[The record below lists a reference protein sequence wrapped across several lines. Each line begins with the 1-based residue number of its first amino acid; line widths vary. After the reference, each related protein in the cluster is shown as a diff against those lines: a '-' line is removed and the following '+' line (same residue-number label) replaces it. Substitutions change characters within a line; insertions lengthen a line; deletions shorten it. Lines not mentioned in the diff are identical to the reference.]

1 MIDTPHASTH
11 DIQFCKRSDH
21 TQRHFIN
28 CHLITC
34 LHSSFQSHAV
44 DYLKDIWFTC
54 SRYEKLG
61 NNIFFSSY
69 KQREQKNSGIITLQ
83 VIITEKHRKID
94 CCWTYKKYLLE
105 QNQHP
110 CQNASSLIARR
121 PSTSGLSHNC

>member
-61 NNIFFSSY
+61 NNIFLAIFAVGHRENNKLAATHRQHLLLLSTIMKSRMFASG
-69 KQREQKNSGIITLQ
+69 QRL
-83 VIITEKHRKID
+83 H
-94 CCWTYKKYLLE
+94 
-105 QNQHP
+105 
-110 CQNASSLIARR
+110 
-121 PSTSGLSHNC
+121 